1 MRRLTRL
8 VGLRSSERRL
18 LLRAFVVVGVAQ
30 AALWLL
36 PLVIVR
42 RVVARTAGA
51 IEQVPVERFV
61 WAVNV
66 ASRYLLRPTCLAQ
79 AMATHALLTGAGY
92 ASSVEIGVVKD
103 AVHGFEAH
111 AWVICDNEI
120 VIGGPDVARYVRLT
134 AWDR

>member
-36 PLVIVR
+36 PLAIVR

-51 IEQVPVERFV
+51 IEQVSVDRFV

-66 ASRYLLRPTCLAQ
+66 ASRYLLRPTCFVQ
-79 AMATHALLTGAGY
+79 AMAILGFLTGAGY
-92 ASSVEIGVVKD
+92 AFLVEIGVVED
-103 AVHGFEAH
+103 GVRGFECH
-111 AWVICDNEI
+111 VWVI
-120 VIGGPDVARYVRLT
+120 
-134 AWDR
+134 